1 MHVKPSEIKDV
12 VVKKKG
18 RRKTSNGEYIN
29 YVDGYTELRW
39 VNDQDVA
46 SMVELMREHSLDGN
60 VHVYKE
66 IDRKLEK
73 VVTI

>member
-1 MHVKPSEIKDV
+1 MHVKPSEIEDV

-18 RRKTSNGEYIN
+18 RRKTLNGEYIN

-46 SMVELMREHSLDGN
+46 SMGDLRREYSLDGN
-60 VHVYKE
+60 VHDYKE